1 MLNKL
6 HRGLCIL
13 LTLCFCIS
21 LTACSF
27 SQQSAEDIIAAHKK
41 PTEENQW
48 FLGDI
53 TDDVVVEIE
62 GVEEVEEEEVV
73 QIEIPAMRETPY
85 IINLSGTTPIYEEPR
100 FDSAFV
106 QYVELSGPYTIVEE
120 TYDEA
125 YNLWGKLK
133 SGVGWVLLEEVTYVI
148 TSTTIDSD
156 GFIYLNPDSYNLIST
171 EDLESIAG
179 TIYLPSDSIS
189 SVILVPQDPD
199 AG

>member
-6 HRGLCIL
+6 HRGLYIFLIL
-13 LTLCFCIS
+13 CCCIS

-41 PTEENQW
+41 PTEENQ
-48 FLGDI
+48 FLLGDI

-73 QIEIPAMRETPY
+73 QVEIPAMQETPY
-85 IINLSGTTPIYEEPR
+85 IIDLSGDTPIYEEPR

-120 TYDEA
+120 AYDEE

-133 SGVGWVLLEEVTYVI
+133 SGVGWVFLQKIAYVI

-179 TIYLPSDSIS
+179 TIYLPADSIA

-199 AG
+199 AS